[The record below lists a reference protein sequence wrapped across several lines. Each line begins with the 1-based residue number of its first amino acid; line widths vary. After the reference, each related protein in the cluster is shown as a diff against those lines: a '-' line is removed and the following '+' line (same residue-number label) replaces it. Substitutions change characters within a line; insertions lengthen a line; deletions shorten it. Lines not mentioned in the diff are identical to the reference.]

1 MHKLI
6 TEESKIIADEFGLK
20 SSRNA
25 KQVRFEIKLEKEST
39 EEDYFKLLVISH
51 ILNTSL
57 DQFDKLKDIDP
68 Q

>member
-39 EEDYFKLLVISH
+39 EEDYF
-51 ILNTSL
+51 
-57 DQFDKLKDIDP
+57 
-68 Q
+68 